1 MQLEL
6 TRQGRDVYHN
16 GTKLTRVDQAT
27 KGPGNEVIKIE
38 GLDGANGAKW
48 ISLSKLVEGKN
59 VVSVQGKVITST
71 GSYTLTPQEKEE
83 VDRLQ
88 ARINQIKEAARSRY
102 VSKPKFIDPSKMT
115 EEERELAI
123 QQMEKYLGVL
133 RG

>member
-1 MQLEL
+1 MNLV
-6 TRQGRDVYHN
+6 RKGRDVFHN
-16 GTKLTRVDQAT
+16 EVKLTRVDQAS

-48 ISLSKLVEGKN
+48 ISLSKLVEGSN
-59 VVSVQGKVITST
+59 EIQVQGKVITST

-83 VDRLQ
+83 VDKLQ
-88 ARINQIKEAARSRY
+88 ARINQIKDAARSRY